1 MQRKDRKSVSV
12 STPSPLLGC
21 LEFLRKN
28 AILHTNLEMKIQ
40 ILGKKNGRF
49 QKLANDEKSPIFV

>member
-1 MQRKDRKSVSV
+1 MGDSV
-12 STPSPLLGC
+12 PSPLLGC

-40 ILGKKNGRF
+40 ILGKKSGRF
-49 QKLANDEKSPIFV
+49 QKLANDEKSAIFV